1 MTTSYRD
8 TYRSFNSHLHTTP
21 QPPPPTTP
29 TYSIVRNPLSTD
41 PTIRANLQRVFHFHD
56 RLFDETHNVIY
67 PYMTAVETSPTVLR
81 FGTTL
86 DVNYRWGTEYYHFL
100 TEVLPS
106 VLFLSKQYPTA
117 RIHLK
122 ESSFTEPMFRWFGIS
137 NPITP
142 RLSPTSIQVQ
152 CPYVEC
158 GNPSPEKI
166 DLLRSVIE
174 SKLTF
179 TRTHGILIRRHKTRT
194 IDNESEVFV
203 QLQTRYPELEWV
215 IYDHLSPSDTADLF
229 SKAAIIAGPH
239 GAGFTN
245 MLFSARGTQI
255 LEFMPIS
262 EPNLCY
268 WHLSQLLGNEYTM
281 IPSQVTS
288 NTLSMKCGV
297 PNNE

>member
-1 MTTSYRD
+1 MTTPYID
-8 TYRSFNSHLHTTP
+8 TYGSLNPHLHTRP
-21 QPPPPTTP
+21 QPSPPNTP
-29 TYSIVRNPLSTD
+29 TYTITRNPPMIH
-41 PTIRANLQRVFHFHD
+41 PTIRTNLQRVFRFHD
-56 RLFDETHNVIY
+56 RLFDETHEVVY
-67 PYMTAVETSPTVLR
+67 PYMKVVESSPTILR

-86 DVNYRWGTEYYHFL
+86 DVNYQWGTEYYHFL

-106 VLFLSKQYPTA
+106 VLFLSKRYPTA

-122 ESSFTEPMFRWFGIS
+122 ESTFTEPMFRWFGVS

-179 TRTHGILIRRHKTRT
+179 TQTHGILIRRHKTRT
-194 IDNESEVFV
+194 IDNESEVFA
-203 QLQTRYPELEWV
+203 QLQMRYPTLEWV
-215 IYDHLSPSDTADLF
+215 VYDHLSPSETASLF

-245 MLFSARGTQI
+245 MLFSAKGIQI

-262 EPNLCY
+262 EPNICY
-268 WHLSQLLGNEYTM
+268 WHLAELLGNRYTL
-281 IPSQVTS
+281 IASPVTS
-288 NTLSMKCGV
+288 NTLSMKCDL